1 MVLAAGALVEALVIW
16 YRHQEVSSVLV
27 KDVVRRWKHDL

>member
-1 MVLAAGALVEALVIW
+1 MVLAAGALVKALVIW

-27 KDVVRRWKHDL
+27 KDVVHRWKHDL